1 MDNTQVKRIAVTTL
15 AVASMIIGASALNA
29 QDERLDKIVKEVKGT
44 NVLAKASQTKIDTM
58 ADQTSDLFGKYKRVL
73 KTNDGLKAYN
83 NQLNKA
89 IIKQREEIIK
99 INDAIAGIAKIKRQ
113 ITPLMLDMV
122 ESLKQFVEND
132 IPFEK
137 EKRMER
143 LANLQNAIDDP
154 QVAESEKF
162 RVTLQEYQNE
172 VGYGRSVY
180 AWEGTLDDGRSV
192 NFVRIGRIG
201 YYYQTQDRS
210 ETAAWDV
217 ANATWQVL
225 PDDNTRPIN
234 RLIKMANKLIPFDLA
249 IVPIAAPEGK

>member
-15 AVASMIIGASALNA
+15 AVASMLIGASALNA
-29 QDERLDKIVKEVKGT
+29 QDERLDKIVKEVKVT
-44 NVLAKASQTKIDTM
+44 NTLAKASQTKIDTM
-58 ADQTSDLFGKYKRVL
+58 ADQTSDLFGKYKQVL
-73 KTNDGLKAYN
+73 KTNDGLRAYN

-89 IIKQREEIIK
+89 ITKQREEIAK
-99 INDAIAGIAKIKRQ
+99 ITDAIAGIAKIKRQ

-122 ESLKQFVEND
+122 ESLKQFIEND

-162 RVTLQEYQNE
+162 RVTLQEYQTE
-172 VGYGRSVY
+172 VGYGRTVN
-180 AWEGTLDDGRSV
+180 AWEGNLDDGRSV

-201 YYYQTQDRS
+201 YFYQTKDRS

-217 ANATWQVL
+217 KNGNWVTL
-225 PDDNTRPIN
+225 DDENTRPIN
-234 RLIKMANKLIPFDLA
+234 RLIKMANKLIPFDLS
-249 IVPIAAPEGK
+249 IIPMPAPEGK

>member
-1 MDNTQVKRIAVTTL
+1 MKRIAVTTL

-29 QDERLDKIVKEVKGT
+29 QDERLDKLVKEVKVT
-44 NVLAKASQTKIDTM
+44 NVLAKASQTKIDAM

-89 IIKQREEIIK
+89 IIKQREEVIK
-99 INDAIAGIAKIKRQ
+99 INDAISGIAKIKRQ

-137 EKRMER
+137 ESRMER

-180 AWEGTLDDGRSV
+180 AWDGTLDDGRSV

-217 ANATWQVL
+217 KNGVWVIL
-225 PDDNTRPIN
+225 SDDNTRPIN
-234 RLIKMANKLIPFDLA
+234 RLIKMANKLIPFDLT

>member
-15 AVASMIIGASALNA
+15 AVASMLIGASGLNA
-29 QDERLDKIVKEVKGT
+29 QDERLDKLVDEVNST
-44 NVLAKASQTKIDTM
+44 NKLAKASQTKIDTM
-58 ADQTSDLFGKYKRVL
+58 ADQTSGLFGKYKQVL

-89 IIKQREEIIK
+89 ITKQREEISK
-99 INDAIAGIAKIKRQ
+99 INEAIAGISKIKRQ

-143 LANLQNAIDDP
+143 LANLQKAMDDP
-154 QVAESEKF
+154 QIAESEKF
-162 RVTLQEYQNE
+162 RVTLQEFQNE
-172 VGYGRSVY
+172 VGYGRGVL

-201 YYYQTQDRS
+201 YYYQTLDRS
-210 ETAAWDV
+210 ETAAWNTKSGSWTKLSD
-217 ANATWQVL
+217 A
-225 PDDNTRPIN
+225 NTRPIN
-234 RLIKMANKLIPFDLA
+234 RLIKMANKLIPFDLS
-249 IVPIAAPEGK
+249 IIPIAAPEGK

>member
-1 MDNTQVKRIAVTTL
+1 MDNTNVKRIAVTTL
-15 AVASMIIGASALNA
+15 AVASIMIGATALNA
-29 QDERLDKIVKEVKGT
+29 QDERLDKIVKEVKVT
-44 NVLAKASQTKIDTM
+44 NTLAKSSQTKIDTL
-58 ADQTSDLFGKYKRVL
+58 ADQTSDLFGKYKQVL

-89 IIKQREEIIK
+89 ITKQKEEIGK
-99 INDAIAGIAKIKRQ
+99 IEEAIAGISKIKRQ

-143 LANLQNAIDDP
+143 LARLQEAIDDP
-154 QVAESEKF
+154 QVSESEKF
-162 RVTLQEYQNE
+162 RVTLQEYQTE

-180 AWEGTLDDGRSV
+180 AWEGNLEDGRSV
-192 NFVRIGRIG
+192 NFARIGRIG
-201 YYYQTQDRS
+201 YYYQTLDRS

-217 ANATWQVL
+217 KNGSWVTL
-225 PDDNTRPIN
+225 EDENTRPIN
-234 RLIKMANKLIPFDLA
+234 RLIKMANKLIPFEVA
-249 IVPIAAPEGK
+249 MVPIAAPEGK

>member
-1 MDNTQVKRIAVTTL
+1 MKRIAVTTL

-29 QDERLDKIVKEVKGT
+29 QDERLDKLVKEVKVT
-44 NVLAKASQTKIDTM
+44 NVLAKASQTKIDAM

-89 IIKQREEIIK
+89 IIKQREEVIK
-99 INDAIAGIAKIKRQ
+99 INDAISGIAKIKRQ

-180 AWEGTLDDGRSV
+180 AWEGTLDDDRSV
-192 NFVRIGRIG
+192 NFVRIGRVG

-217 ANATWQVL
+217 KNGDWVVL
-225 PDDNTRPIN
+225 SDDNTRPIN